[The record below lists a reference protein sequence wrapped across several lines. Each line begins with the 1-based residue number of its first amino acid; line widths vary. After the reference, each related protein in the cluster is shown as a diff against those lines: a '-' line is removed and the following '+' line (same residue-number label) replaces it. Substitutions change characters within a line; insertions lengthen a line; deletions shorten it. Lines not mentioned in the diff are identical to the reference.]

1 LIVLFEKGPKVFCSF
16 QKEPQKFFPFHGMG
30 DTPKP
35 HIVLSFGA
43 KERTKESIHLSPTLP
58 YMEGL
63 KLGAAEAA
71 SPE

>member
-1 LIVLFEKGPKVFCSF
+1 
-16 QKEPQKFFPFHGMG
+16 MG
-30 DTPKP
+30 ETPKP

-63 KLGAAEAA
+63 KKKNTEDPAFLYVLVSRDDAMNY
-71 SPE
+71 